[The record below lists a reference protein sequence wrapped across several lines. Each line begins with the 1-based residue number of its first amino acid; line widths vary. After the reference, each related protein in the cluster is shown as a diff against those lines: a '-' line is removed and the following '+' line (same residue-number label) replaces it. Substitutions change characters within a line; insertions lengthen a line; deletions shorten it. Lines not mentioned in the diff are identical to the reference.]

1 MMTSQISTFVNFTK
15 TQKSKYLQ
23 KETFFLQIK
32 IFITHQGL
40 HYGEK
45 YFCSEGNLY
54 IRLIVEAKFGN
65 DSLKL
70 SPFLLVNLTPMH
82 YLTH

>member
-1 MMTSQISTFVNFTK
+1 MLMITSQISTFVNFTK

-45 YFCSEGNLY
+45 YFCSEGNL
-54 IRLIVEAKFGN
+54 
-65 DSLKL
+65 
-70 SPFLLVNLTPMH
+70 
-82 YLTH
+82 